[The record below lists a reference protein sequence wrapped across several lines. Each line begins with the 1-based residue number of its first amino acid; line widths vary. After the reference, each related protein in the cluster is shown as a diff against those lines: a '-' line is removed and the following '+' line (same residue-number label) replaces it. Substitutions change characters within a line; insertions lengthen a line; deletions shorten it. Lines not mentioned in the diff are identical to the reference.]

1 MDEQK
6 TRPGMTNVNFSV
18 VMHNFFAAARRLLW
32 LFVLLAALVGGLTYY
47 RTDAT
52 YIPQYSTS
60 AVFMVRANYAATTDI
75 LSSSNYMDKSATQM
89 LAATFPYV
97 IQSETTQA
105 LLRQYL
111 HADVINGSISATTT
125 ADTALFTLTVT
136 STDPHAA
143 YDILKA
149 TIAVY
154 PNAASSIL
162 GDTQIHIINEPA
174 APPTVPIN
182 QNTAR
187 KTALAYAGLVLLVGL
202 FLIFLLSLS
211 RRTVH
216 SADDLRKLVNLKC
229 MAYIP
234 SIKLKK
240 HSSKER
246 LHLTITNP
254 NISASFT
261 ESIRNLRVKLIK
273 YMDDRQQQVLLITS
287 TMPNE
292 GKSTIA
298 TNLAL
303 SLASEGKRVI
313 LIDGDLRKQALKASI
328 GINDP
333 SDGLAEILQNS
344 AKNFRLLQVP
354 GSSLVL
360 LSGDMTYDQP
370 QALLDSPRMK
380 QVIELLRER
389 MDYIIIDAP
398 PAGILSDA
406 ATMAKYTDAVLY
418 VVRQDLAATTQIL
431 SSIQS
436 LSSSGA
442 NLVGCVLNK
451 TQVGTTRTGYGSK
464 YGNSYG
470 YGYNYG
476 YKYAAGY
483 GRHDRSK
490 YNNDAAEY
498 ELLTRELHDAAEHGS
513 DE

>member
-1 MDEQK
+1 M
-6 TRPGMTNVNFSV
+6 
-18 VMHNFFAAARRLLW
+18 
-32 LFVLLAALVGGLTYY
+32 
-47 RTDAT
+47 
-52 YIPQYSTS
+52 
-60 AVFMVRANYAATTDI
+60 
-75 LSSSNYMDKSATQM
+75 
-89 LAATFPYV
+89 
-97 IQSETTQA
+97 
-105 LLRQYL
+105 
-111 HADVINGSISATTT
+111 
-125 ADTALFTLTVT
+125 
-136 STDPHAA
+136 
-143 YDILKA
+143 
-149 TIAVY
+149 
-154 PNAASSIL
+154 
-162 GDTQIHIINEPA
+162 
-174 APPTVPIN
+174 
-182 QNTAR
+182 
-187 KTALAYAGLVLLVGL
+187 
-202 FLIFLLSLS
+202 
-211 RRTVH
+211 
-216 SADDLRKLVNLKC
+216 
-229 MAYIP
+229 
-234 SIKLKK
+234 
-240 HSSKER
+240 
-246 LHLTITNP
+246 
-254 NISASFT
+254 
-261 ESIRNLRVKLIK
+261 
-273 YMDDRQQQVLLITS
+273 
-287 TMPNE
+287 
-292 GKSTIA
+292 
-298 TNLAL
+298 
-303 SLASEGKRVI
+303 
-313 LIDGDLRKQALKASI
+313 
-328 GINDP
+328 
-333 SDGLAEILQNS
+333 QNS

-431 SSIQS
+431 NSIQS